1 MCALRTAFLLSV
13 ALSASAGGMLL
24 SGSSTI
30 ASDKEVTIPQP
41 KSVDEDAT
49 FSRDIKPLLRKLCAD
64 CHGAKQP
71 KGHLQIDRLSQ
82 NLAAGDDAESWHD
95 VLDRVNVGEMPPPK
109 SQQPTKAERQI
120 LVRWLTDG
128 LRQAAESR
136 KNSSGR
142 VVMRRLTRY
151 EYQNTMRDL
160 LGVDLDYAAE
170 LPPEPLSPD
179 GFLNNGASLE
189 MSPSQIEVF
198 LRAARLGLGEA
209 IVSGE
214 QPAIHRFRK
223 EVTDVGRLPKKP
235 VAGHEP
241 TNPEFILGVDTFA
254 RRGEFEVRIRAGAI
268 IPEGHDF
275 PRLRVSLGCLPGI
288 IHVPRKI
295 VGEVDVRA
303 SAELPETF
311 TFRGRI
317 EDYPQPGDTPFGNVD
332 FDGMMVLIDFL
343 DANGKELRYADR
355 TYAVPPAK
363 KKPVKK
369 GAKSNSSVAPYPAPP
384 PTPENPRLDIVIE
397 SVEYES
403 PVITAWPPKCHT
415 EILVAG
421 DAKPQ
426 TPADEMLYV
435 QDVLGRFASR
445 AFRRPVS
452 ESELAAT
459 VEFFTAIRTESS
471 SFEEAIRET
480 LTLVLVSPHFLYIVE
495 TRDESDDSTRADD
508 PTVSDFELASR
519 LSYFL
524 WSSMPDDRLFDLAR
538 DRELSKPDVI
548 EQEVRRMLADE
559 RSNEFITR
567 FADQWFDL
575 GALDRVA
582 VNPEFFPEF
591 NNRLKPQMAEQ
602 TREFLAEV
610 LRAEESC
617 LDLLDSNWTMLNQS
631 LAKHYGMT
639 GPRSAAFERVAIVEQ
654 RQRGGLLGQ
663 GAFLLSNSDGE
674 QPHPIKRAVWILD
687 RLLDSP
693 PAPPPPDV
701 PELDS
706 ESPNLAGLSLKDQ
719 LAAHRDKEAC
729 GNCHRGIDP
738 WGIPLENFNAVGLW
752 QTESTIGRT
761 GKGKGKVTKGA
772 PVDASS
778 VLPDGT
784 GINGLDELKVYLR
797 ENRRELFARA
807 VVRRLATYALGR
819 SLDFGDRKTI
829 DELTTVFIESDFRLN
844 QLIVALVKSDSF
856 LTK

>member
-1 MCALRTAFLLSV
+1 MRASGTALLLSV
-13 ALSASAGGMLL
+13 GFVAAAGGILI
-24 SGSSTI
+24 SGRSTI
-30 ASDKEVTIPQP
+30 AGDKEFTAPQAR
-41 KSVDEDAT
+41 SVDEDVT
-49 FSRDIKPLLRKLCAD
+49 FARDIKPLLQKLCSD
-64 CHGAKQP
+64 CHGSKQP
-71 KGHLQIDRLSQ
+71 KGHLQIDALSDE
-82 NLAAGDDAESWHD
+82 LAEGRDAETWQD
-95 VLDRVNVGEMPPPK
+95 VLDRVNLGEMPPPK

-160 LGVDLDYAAE
+160 LGVDLNYSAE

-198 LRAARLGLGEA
+198 LRAARLGLAEA
-209 IVSGE
+209 IITGE
-214 QPAIHRFRK
+214 KPKIHQFRK
-223 EVTDVGRLPKKP
+223 EVTDVGRLPNQR

-241 TNPEFILGVDTFA
+241 ANPEFILGVDTFP
-254 RRGEFEVRIRAGAI
+254 RRGEFEVRVRAGAI
-268 IPEGHDF
+268 IPEGRDF

-303 SAELPETF
+303 SSEEPETF
-311 TFRGRI
+311 SFRGRI
-317 EDYPQPGDTPFGNVD
+317 EDFPQPGDVPFGNVD

-343 DANGKELRYADR
+343 DADGKELRYSDR
-355 TYAVPPAK
+355 TYAVPPVK
-363 KKPVKK
+363 KPPVKK
-369 GAKSNSSVAPYPAPP
+369 GAKSNSVIAAAPAPP
-384 PTPENPRLDIVIE
+384 PSPENPRLDIVVQ
-397 SVEYES
+397 SVEFES
-403 PVITAWPPKCHT
+403 PVITAWPPKSHT
-415 EILVAG
+415 DILFAE

-426 TPADEMLYV
+426 TPADELLYV
-435 QDVLGRFASR
+435 QDALGRFASR

-459 VEFFTAIRTESS
+459 VEFFRAVRAKSDS
-471 SFEEAIRET
+471 LEEAMRET
-480 LTLVLVSPHFLYIVE
+480 LALVLVSPHFLYIVE
-495 TRDESDDSTRADD
+495 TRHGADNSAPAD
-508 PTVSDFELASR
+508 NQPVNDFELASR

-524 WSSMPDDRLFDLAR
+524 WSSMPDDRLPGLAR
-538 DRELSKPDVI
+538 DGALKPGVV
-548 EQEVRRMLADE
+548 EQEVRRMLADD
-559 RSNEFITR
+559 RSSEFVTR

-575 GALDRVA
+575 GAIDRVA
-582 VNPEFFPEF
+582 VNPEFFPNF
-591 NNRLKPQMAEQ
+591 DNTLKSLMAEQ
-602 TREFLAEV
+602 AREFLAEL
-610 LRAEESC
+610 LRSDESC
-617 LDLLDSNWTMLNQS
+617 LDLLDSNWTMLNRP

-639 GPRSAAFERVAIVEQ
+639 GPRSSEFERVAIVEQ

-674 QPHPIKRAVWILD
+674 QAHPIKRAVWILD

-701 PELDS
+701 PDLDS

-719 LAAHRDKEAC
+719 LAAHRDKESC

-738 WGIPLENFNAVGLW
+738 WGIPLENFNAIGLW
-752 QTESTIGRT
+752 QTESTIRRAV
-761 GKGKGKVTKGA
+761 KGKAKVTRGA

-778 VLPDGT
+778 ILPDGT
-784 GINGLDELKVYLR
+784 EIVGLDQLKAYLR
-797 ENRRELFARA
+797 ENRRDLFARS
-807 VVRRLATYALGR
+807 VVRRLSTYALGR
-819 SLDFGDRKTI
+819 SLDLGDRKSI

-844 QLIVALVKSDSF
+844 QLIVALVKSDLF